1 MDWTMFWIGVSVLL
15 FIALA
20 VVVIDNML
28 LRENI
33 KELKRRKSL

>member
-1 MDWTMFWIGVSVLL
+1 MFWIGVSVLL